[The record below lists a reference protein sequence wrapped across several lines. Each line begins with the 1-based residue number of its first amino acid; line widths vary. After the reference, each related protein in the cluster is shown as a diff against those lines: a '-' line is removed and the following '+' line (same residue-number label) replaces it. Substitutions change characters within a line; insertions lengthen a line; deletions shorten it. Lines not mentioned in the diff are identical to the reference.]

1 MKLMTFDIVE
11 FLYGI
16 SNFMTLD
23 DTFVRLSNSKN
34 LAMHIFQNGNQ
45 GQYQCFP
52 GKSNT
57 VAI

>member
-23 DTFVRLSNSKN
+23 DTFVRLSNSKI
-34 LAMHIFQNGNQ
+34 LDVHIFQSGNQ
-45 GQYQCFP
+45 VQY
-52 GKSNT
+52 
-57 VAI
+57 